1 MGLGRRD
8 LLKLVGGGA
17 AGFFLTPVPWRLIG
31 GVAIR
36 TESWPG
42 VPDPPRGEV
51 RTKYT
56 TCTLC
61 PAACGVRARCVVDQ
75 PVSLAGV
82 ASHPAS
88 AGVLCPAGLCGHH
101 LPLLPN
107 RVREALTRKGDKF
120 QPVPVDTIAGAV
132 AAALA
137 DMRQNGSAERV
148 AVLDARPGRTASLLY
163 RRWLRTAPN
172 GMYLLAPSAEA
183 AAPMGIDIGRTGTVL
198 SFGAPVLDGWGTP
211 GRVLEARKTFRLI
224 QVETRQSRTALLA
237 DGWLPIRPG
246 TEAALALGI
255 ANVLIA
261 EKLYDA
267 GAARNASD
275 FAAYAAMAAQFPPQR
290 AAQLTGIPAQ
300 TIIAAAH
307 DFVGHGPAVAIA
319 AGDPGGGPL
328 GEGERIAI
336 AALNVLAGSIGREGG
351 FLPSGEAPRPAGF
364 EEAALA
370 PEQGIAEAPDGSIRV
385 LIVDDSRSVGTWC
398 WSAIERKLAATHI
411 VVAMTEFLEG
421 AAQHADFAVP
431 APAYLEAVEDAPAP
445 PDVPAA
451 MFSLAGALLKPP
463 AQAVEGADFLNRIA
477 GTGAALADVLKQRV
491 ASIHG
496 SRRGEVF
503 HYADG
508 SRTAV
513 KDVKSADDLWKA
525 LEEGGCWIDHQPA
538 PRGNVRVAILGGAG
552 DRVLEAAVGRLPA
565 DALFPLALVPY
576 GWRGAA
582 GGAVSPIMSKLYQE
596 SDVRAGGDTIEIHP
610 DTAQKYGVGDGH
622 VAIVQTRCG
631 SCQRRVRIDESVM
644 PGVIQA
650 EVGPSASGNCRPEAL
665 LSACGVAG
673 DGTWRLAR
681 ASLRR
686 A

>member
-17 AGFFLTPVPWRLIG
+17 AGFFLTPVPWRLID

-51 RTKYT
+51 RTRYT

-82 ASHPAS
+82 PAHPAS

-101 LPLLPN
+101 LPLLPG
-107 RVREALTRKGDKF
+107 RVREPLARQGGKF
-120 QPVPVDTIAGAV
+120 QRVSIDTVTGAV

-137 DMRQNGSAERV
+137 DMRQSGSSERV
-148 AVLDARPGRTASLLY
+148 AVLDARPGRTASLIY
-163 RRWLRTAPN
+163 RRWLRSAPN
-172 GMYLLAPSAEA
+172 GTYLLAPSVEA
-183 AAPMGIDIGRTGTVL
+183 AGSMGIDLERTGTVL

-211 GRVLEARKTFRLI
+211 GRVLQARKSFRLI
-224 QVETRQSRTALLA
+224 QAETRQSRTALLA

-255 ANVLIA
+255 ANVLIG
-261 EKLYDA
+261 EKLHDA

-290 AAQLTGIPAQ
+290 AAQLTGIPAG
-300 TIIAAAH
+300 TIVAAAH

-319 AGDPGGGPL
+319 ASDPGGGPL

-336 AALNVLAGSIGREGG
+336 AALNVLAGSVGHEGG
-351 FLPSGEAPRPAGF
+351 FLPRGEAPRPAGF
-364 EEAALA
+364 EETALTPA
-370 PEQGIAEAPDGSIRV
+370 SEIADVPDGSIRV
-385 LIVDDSRSVGTWC
+385 LIADDSRAAGTWC
-398 WSAIERKLAATHI
+398 WSAIERKLASAHL

-421 AAQHADFAVP
+421 AAQHANFAVP

-451 MFSLAGALLKPP
+451 MFSLAGALVKQPP
-463 AQAVEGADFLNRIA
+463 QAVEGVDFLNRVT
-477 GTGAALADVLKQRV
+477 GGGAALFDVLKQRV
-491 ASIHG
+491 AAIHA

-508 SRTAV
+508 ARTAV
-513 KDVKSADDLWKA
+513 RDIKSAEDLWKA
-525 LEEGGCWIDHQPA
+525 LEEGGCWIEPQPGPHA
-538 PRGNVRVAILGGAG
+538 KVRVAILGEAA
-552 DRVLEAAVGRLPA
+552 DRVLQAAAGRLPA
-565 DALFPLALVPY
+565 DAQFPLALLPY
-576 GWRGAA
+576 GWSGAT

-596 SDVRAGGDTIEIHP
+596 SFVRTGGDTIELHP
-610 DTAQKYGVGDGH
+610 DTARRCGIADGE

-631 SCQRRVRIDESVM
+631 SCTRKVRSNDAVM

-650 EVGPSASGNCRPEAL
+650 EVGPSANGNCHPEAL
-665 LSACGVAG
+665 LNACGVAG

>member
-1 MGLGRRD
+1 
-8 LLKLVGGGA
+8 
-17 AGFFLTPVPWRLIG
+17 
-31 GVAIR
+31 
-36 TESWPG
+36 
-42 VPDPPRGEV
+42 
-51 RTKYT
+51 
-56 TCTLC
+56 
-61 PAACGVRARCVVDQ
+61 
-75 PVSLAGV
+75 
-82 ASHPAS
+82 
-88 AGVLCPAGLCGHH
+88 
-101 LPLLPN
+101 
-107 RVREALTRKGDKF
+107 
-120 QPVPVDTIAGAV
+120 
-132 AAALA
+132 
-137 DMRQNGSAERV
+137 
-148 AVLDARPGRTASLLY
+148 
-163 RRWLRTAPN
+163 
-172 GMYLLAPSAEA
+172 
-183 AAPMGIDIGRTGTVL
+183 VL

-211 GRVLEARKTFRLI
+211 GRVLQARRTFRLI
-224 QVETRQSRTALLA
+224 QVETRQSRTALMA

-255 ANVLIA
+255 ANVLIG

-290 AAQLTGIPAQ
+290 AAQLTGIPAE
-300 TIIAAAH
+300 TIVAAAR
-307 DFVGHGPAVAIA
+307 DFVGHGAAVAVA
-319 AGDPGGGPL
+319 ASDPGGGPL

-351 FLPSGEAPRPAGF
+351 FLPRGEAPRPAGF

-370 PEQGIAEAPDGSIRV
+370 PESAIAEAPDGSIRV
-385 LIVDDSRSVGTWC
+385 LIVDDTRAAGTWC
-398 WSAIERKLAATHI
+398 WSAIERKLATTHI

-421 AAQHADFAVP
+421 AARHADFAVP

-463 AQAVEGADFLNRIA
+463 PNAVEGADFLNRIA
-477 GTGAALADVLKQRV
+477 GGGAALADMLKQRV
-491 ASIHG
+491 AAIHA

-508 SRTAV
+508 TRTAV
-513 KDVKSADDLWKA
+513 RDVKSADDLWKA
-525 LEEGGCWIDHQPA
+525 LEEGGCWIDRQPIA
-538 PRGNVRVAILGGAG
+538 HAKLRVTILGGAG
-552 DRVLEAAVGRLPA
+552 DRVLEAAAGRLPA

-596 SDVRAGGDTIEIHP
+596 SDVRTGGDTIELHP
-610 DTAQKYGVGDGH
+610 DTAHRYGIADGE

-631 SCQRRVRIDESVM
+631 SCQRRVRTNDAVM

-665 LSACGVAG
+665 LNACGVAG

>member
-1 MGLGRRD
+1 VL
-8 LLKLVGGGA
+8 
-17 AGFFLTPVPWRLIG
+17 
-31 GVAIR
+31 
-36 TESWPG
+36 PG
-42 VPDPPRGEV
+42 
-51 RTKYT
+51 
-56 TCTLC
+56 
-61 PAACGVRARCVVDQ
+61 
-75 PVSLAGV
+75 
-82 ASHPAS
+82 
-88 AGVLCPAGLCGHH
+88 
-101 LPLLPN
+101 
-107 RVREALTRKGDKF
+107 RVREPLARRGDKF
-120 QPVPVDTIAGAV
+120 QPVPIDGVAGAV

-137 DMRQNGSAERV
+137 DMRQSGSAEHV

-163 RRWLRTAPN
+163 RRWLRSAPN

-183 AAPMGIDIGRTGTVL
+183 AAPMGIDIEKTGTVL

-211 GRVLEARKTFRLI
+211 GRVLQARRTFRLI
-224 QVETRQSRTALLA
+224 QVETRQSRTALMA

-255 ANVLIA
+255 ANVLIG

-290 AAQLTGIPAQ
+290 AAQLTGIPAE
-300 TIIAAAH
+300 TIVAAAR
-307 DFVGHGPAVAIA
+307 DFVGHGAAVAVA
-319 AGDPGGGPL
+319 ASDPGGGPL

-351 FLPSGEAPRPAGF
+351 FLPRGEAPRPAGF

-370 PEQGIAEAPDGSIRV
+370 PESAIAEAPDGSIRV
-385 LIVDDSRSVGTWC
+385 LIVDDTRAAGTWC
-398 WSAIERKLAATHI
+398 WSAIERKLATTHI

-421 AAQHADFAVP
+421 AARHADFAVP

-463 AQAVEGADFLNRIA
+463 PNAVEGADFLNRIA
-477 GTGAALADVLKQRV
+477 GGGAALADMLKQRV
-491 ASIHG
+491 AAIHA

-508 SRTAV
+508 TRTAV
-513 KDVKSADDLWKA
+513 RDVKSADDLWKA
-525 LEEGGCWIDHQPA
+525 LEEGGCWIDRQPIA
-538 PRGNVRVAILGGAG
+538 HAKLRVTILGGAG
-552 DRVLEAAVGRLPA
+552 DRVLEAAAGRLPA

-596 SDVRAGGDTIEIHP
+596 STVRMGGDVIELHP
-610 DTAQKYGVGDGH
+610 DTARRCGVADGE
-622 VAIVQTRCG
+622 VAIVETRCG
-631 SCQRRVRIDESVM
+631 GCTRKVRINDAVM
-644 PGVIQA
+644 PGVLQA
-650 EVGPSASGNCRPEAL
+650 EVGPSANRNCRPEAL
-665 LSACGVAG
+665 LNACGVAG